1 MAARSRW
8 IRWSIS
14 TITVVMCVVVVLWVA
29 RLPAPAR
36 DVPAEEEVVV
46 EVAVMPVAARPQ
58 VADVLRL
65 PAVVEPFLEVEVPA
79 EQRGQIEERFVTKG
93 ERVEA
98 GTPLLRLD
106 TDLLESALQRAQAQV
121 DFDELTRRR
130 LLELLERGVAR
141 RSELDEVEARLKVNR
156 ALLKEARTN
165 LERATVYAPVSG
177 VLDEWLREAG
187 EFVNVGDPV
196 ARIVDVS
203 KVKVRVHLPERD
215 VPYIKPGKRVD
226 VRVDALGGR
235 LFTGR
240 VTYVSAT
247 ASTGS
252 RTTPVE
258 ITLDNSGGLLHPGM
272 IVRMETTRRVL
283 RDAIMI
289 PLSAVVPVD
298 DEEVVYVEKDGVA
311 ERRTV
316 QLGILQGTE
325 VQVTAGLVPGD
336 RLIVKGQRLV
346 GPGQKVAVIREV
358 SSDEVPAETVAI
370 R

>member
-1 MAARSRW
+1 MAARNRW

-14 TITVVMCVVVVLWVA
+14 TLTVVVCVIVLLWVA

-36 DVPAEEEVVV
+36 DVPPQEEVIV
-46 EVAVMPVAARPQ
+46 EVAVMPVTARAE

-65 PAVVEPFLEVEVPA
+65 PAVLEPFLVVEVPA
-79 EQRGQIEERFVTKG
+79 EQRGQIEEQFVAEG
-93 ERVEA
+93 ERVEVGA
-98 GTPLLRLD
+98 RLLRLD
-106 TDLLESALQRAQAQV
+106 TDLLETALQRAQAQV

-156 ALLKEARTN
+156 ALLQEARTN

-177 VLDEWLREAG
+177 ILDEWLRETG

-203 KVKVRVHLPERD
+203 KVKVRVQVPERD
-215 VPYIKPGKRVD
+215 VPYIKLGREVK

-247 ASTGS
+247 ASAGS

-258 ITLDNSGGLLHPGM
+258 ITLDNSSGVLHPGM
-272 IVRMETTRRVL
+272 IVRTEATRRVL
-283 RDAIMI
+283 RDVVMI
-289 PLSAVVPVD
+289 PLSAVVPMD
-298 DEEVVYVEKDGVA
+298 DERVVYVEEDGVA

-316 QLGILQGTE
+316 ELGILQGTA
-325 VQVTAGLVPGD
+325 VQVVAGLSPGD

-358 SSDEVPAETVAI
+358 SSDEVLAEAAAE